1 MHLLKKVQILNF
13 AIGAWISDSKKPKIL
28 MIVLTVFRIK

>member
-1 MHLLKKVQILNF
+1 MHLLKKVQILNV
-13 AIGAWISDSKKPKIL
+13 AIGAWINDIKKNKII